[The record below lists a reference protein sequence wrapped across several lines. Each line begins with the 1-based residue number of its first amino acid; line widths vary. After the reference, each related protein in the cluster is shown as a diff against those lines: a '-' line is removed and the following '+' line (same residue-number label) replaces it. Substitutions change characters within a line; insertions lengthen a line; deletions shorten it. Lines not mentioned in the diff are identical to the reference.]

1 MHVAIK
7 KPQAIQCGTRI
18 VGECQSLSKA
28 GTEGTIVLHFDV
40 ALTAVS
46 DVGLRIACWGQ

>member
-7 KPQAIQCGTRI
+7 KPQAIQCSTRI

-40 ALTAVS
+40 EVN
-46 DVGLRIACWGQ
+46 GII